1 MKELVFHK
9 LEELY
14 TVRMQKLDPNE
25 MAEMENLSRTYGTL
39 LHSSRARTGSVQG
52 QAVAKIC
59 EEVTQYNF
67 FLLKLFFITCRLRTH
82 LKPLIQ
88 FLQR

>member
-14 TVRMQKLDPNE
+14 TVRMQKLDPYE
-25 MAEMENLSRTYGTL
+25 MAEMENLSRAYGML
-39 LHSSRARTGSVQG
+39 LHFSRAWTKSVQG

-67 FLLKLFFITCRLRTH
+67 FF
-82 LKPLIQ
+82 
-88 FLQR
+88 